1 MRKIKMKPTFLKYEK
16 PLFTSMVLES
26 DMEKAIGYIKKAA
39 ENGAEAIGIQMCY
52 LNGENH
58 NVDDFKRVIAA
69 AGDLPTYVTYYRGR
83 SNEGKSDDEI
93 AEGLVTLAKCGA
105 TLCDVVGDLYD
116 KQDDQMARDGD
127 AIKKQMLLIDRIHE
141 AGGEVLISSH
151 VLKFTPAERV
161 LEIALEQERRGA
173 DVCKIVTGASSHEEE
188 FENLR
193 IVTLLKKELKIP
205 FLYLSG
211 GECRIL
217 RRIGPKL
224 GCCMWLC
231 VDERNEF
238 STPSQPDLAQV
249 KLIREKFGYFGE

>member
-1 MRKIKMKPTFLKYEK
+1 MI
-16 PLFTSMVLES
+16 LES
-26 DMEKAIGYIKKAA
+26 DLNKTVDYINKAA
-39 ENGAEAIGIQMCY
+39 ENGAEALGLQLCY
-52 LNGENH
+52 LKKEDHTEEN
-58 NVDDFKRVIAA
+58 FKRIFSA
-69 AGDLPTYVTYYRGR
+69 AGDLPTYVTYYRGH
-83 SNEGKSDDEI
+83 SNEEKSDDEI

-105 TLCDVVGDLYD
+105 TLCDIVGDLYD
-116 KQDDQMARDGD
+116 KQDDQMARDEE
-127 AIKKQMLLIDRIHE
+127 AIKKQMLLIDKIHE

-173 DVCKIVTGASSHEEE
+173 DICKIVTGAGSHEEE
-188 FENLR
+188 VENLR

-217 RRIGPKL
+217 RRIGPMF

-249 KLIREKFGYFGE
+249 KLIRENFNYFNG

>member
-1 MRKIKMKPTFLKYEK
+1 MKPTFLKYEK
-16 PLFTSMVLES
+16 PLFTSMILES
-26 DMEKAIGYIKKAA
+26 DPNKTLNYINKAA
-39 ENGAEAIGIQMCY
+39 KNGAEAIGLQLCY
-52 LNGENH
+52 LNNEAQNEEA
-58 NVDDFKRVIAA
+58 FRRIISA

-105 TLCDVVGDLYD
+105 TLCDIVGDLYD
-116 KQDDQMARDGD
+116 KQEDQMARNSE
-127 AIKKQMLLIDRIHE
+127 AIKKQMLLVDRIHE
-141 AGGEVLISSH
+141 AGGEVLMSSH

-161 LEIALEQERRGA
+161 LEIALEQQRRGA
-173 DVCKIVTGASSHEEE
+173 DVCKIVTGATSHEEE
-188 FENLR
+188 IENLR

-217 RRIGPKL
+217 RRIGPML

-238 STPSQPDLAQV
+238 STPFQPDLAQV
-249 KLIREKFGYFGE
+249 KLIRENFNYFK

>member
-1 MRKIKMKPTFLKYEK
+1 MKPTFLKYEK
-16 PLFTSMVLES
+16 PLFTAMVLEN
-26 DMEKAIGYIKKAA
+26 DIEKNIGYIKNAVK
-39 ENGAEAIGIQMCY
+39 NGAEAIGVQMCY
-52 LNGENH
+52 LDTENQ
-58 NVDDFKRVIAA
+58 NEESFKRVISA

-116 KQDDQMARDGD
+116 KQDDQMARNEE
-127 AIKKQMLLIDRIHE
+127 AIKNQMALIDRLHGE
-141 AGGEVLISSH
+141 GAEVLISSH
-151 VLKFTPAERV
+151 ILKFTPAERI

-173 DVCKIVTGASSHEEE
+173 DICKIVSGAGSHEEE
-188 FENLR
+188 IENLR

-217 RRIGPKL
+217 RRIGPML

-231 VDERNEF
+231 VDERNNF
-238 STPSQPDLAQV
+238 SAPPQPDLAQV
-249 KLIREKFGYFGE
+249 KLIRENFGYFKA